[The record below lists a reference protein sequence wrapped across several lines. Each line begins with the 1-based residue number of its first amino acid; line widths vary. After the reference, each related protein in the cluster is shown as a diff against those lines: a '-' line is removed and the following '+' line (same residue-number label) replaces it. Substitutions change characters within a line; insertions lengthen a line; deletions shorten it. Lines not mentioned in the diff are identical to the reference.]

1 MNKFKYVL
9 LTILS
14 LFIFTGCDNS
24 NFKSLSY
31 DELMDKLESK
41 DTFFFVVVKDG
52 CDYCR
57 AYEPKMEK
65 VLDEYDVVGYYINIS
80 DMSEKEYN
88 DFQSKYNV
96 DGTPTTIFIYQGKET
111 SLLLRIEGNQS
122 EETIISSLK
131 DNNYIK

>member
-1 MNKFKYVL
+1 MNKIKYLL

-14 LFIFTGCDNS
+14 LFIFTGCDSS

-31 DELMDKLESK
+31 DDLMDKLESK
-41 DTFFFVVVKDG
+41 ESFFFVVVKDN
-52 CDYCR
+52 CSFCQ

-65 VLDEYDVVGYYINIS
+65 ILDEYDVVGYYVNIS

-111 SLLLRIEGNQS
+111 SVLLRIDGNQS
-122 EETIISSLK
+122 EETIISALR
-131 DNNYIK
+131 DNKYIK